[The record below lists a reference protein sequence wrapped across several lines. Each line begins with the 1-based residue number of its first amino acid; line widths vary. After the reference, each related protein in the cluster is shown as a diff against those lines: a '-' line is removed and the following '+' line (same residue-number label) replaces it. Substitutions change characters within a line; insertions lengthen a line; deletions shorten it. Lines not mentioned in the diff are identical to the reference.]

1 MRLTL
6 LLLLLLTPPAYADQF
21 EYKGGL
27 NHTYLR
33 KNPPPTEQPAAEG
46 EEASPSTP
54 TTKVWEKYKALA
66 AGQPEQQQEAET
78 TQPPTAPTAPEPP
91 QKPTGITAI
100 LKQYQTNKAGRSQMR
115 SLTMQRPEAPK
126 VETPVSTK

>member
-21 EYKGGL
+21 EYKGGI
-27 NHTYLR
+27 NHTYIR
-33 KNPPPTEQPAAEG
+33 KSPPPAEQKAPEAEETAA
-46 EEASPSTP
+46 P
-54 TTKVWEKYKALA
+54 TTTKIWEKYKALA

-115 SLTMQRPEAPK
+115 SLTMKQPEVP
-126 VETPVSTK
+126 EQPTTP